1 MSDIPRPPVT
11 GRLRPGHWVL
21 VDLAVSLAL
30 TVLTWLRVL
39 DAYRVFDPHHRG
51 YAEPTTAELVA
62 VLGCVVVVGA
72 AAGLRRLAPVAAAG
86 VVFAAWVVVVA
97 VAGRLTIANLAGF
110 QVVLAAAMTVYL
122 VAAVGAPRVG
132 AAALAFGLVGAG
144 LSGFGSRELWNNLV
158 FAALAVVTAWA
169 LGSAAARYRAY
180 GAELRRHQLD
190 LARAE
195 LAEELAEERIRLAR
209 ELHDVIAHSMSVVNV
224 QAGYGRFVI
233 GRDPAKAEQALDAIQ
248 AMSRDAMVEMRGL
261 LTVLRGAPAEGA
273 DRGAGAE
280 FAPAPRLADLERLVA
295 SSAEAGVRVEL
306 RVGGRVRPLADGVE
320 LSAFRIVQEAL
331 TNVAR
336 HARTDSARVDVA
348 YEDDRLV
355 LEVTDPGC
363 GTPVVATGGIATGG
377 GGHGLAGIAE
387 RVGLYRGRLEAG
399 PGPDGGFRVRAVL
412 PLAEAAVEAAS

>member
-1 MSDIPRPPVT
+1 MPDIPRPPVT
-11 GRLRPGHWVL
+11 RRLRPGHWVM

-51 YAEPTTAELVA
+51 YAEPATAELVT

-86 VVFAAWVVVVA
+86 AVFAAWVVVVA

-110 QVVLAAAMTVYL
+110 QVVLAAAMAVYL
-122 VAAVGAPRVG
+122 VAAVGSPRAG
-132 AAALAFGLVGAG
+132 AAALAAGLVGAG

-158 FAALAVVTAWA
+158 FAALAIVTAWA

-195 LAEELAEERIRLAR
+195 LSEELAEERTRLAR

-233 GRDPAKAEQALDAIQ
+233 GRDPAKAGQALDAIQ
-248 AMSRDAMVEMRGL
+248 AVSRDAMVEMRGL
-261 LTVLRGAPAEGA
+261 LTVLRGAPAGGA
-273 DRGAGAE
+273 DRGEDAE

-306 RVGGRVRPLADGVE
+306 RVGGRVRPLSDGVE

-331 TNVAR
+331 TNVVR

-348 YEDDRLV
+348 YEEDRLV

-363 GTPVVATGGIATGG
+363 GAPDVAGIG

-399 PGPDGGFRVRAVL
+399 PGADGGFRVRAVL
-412 PLAEAAVEAAS
+412 PLAESAVETTVETAS